1 MKALML
7 NQYYSSKTQIL
18 IYAALTVVITIFF
31 TTFNDSP
38 ISAAM
43 FACVYPALG
52 AMDYLK
58 KESASDWLKY
68 AITMPIKRR
77 TIVNTHFLVHFVLVL
92 IGFIISLI
100 IISILKASF
109 VTGLNAT
116 FIGVGFAFQFSLIY
130 LLTYK
135 FGSENSN
142 GIYIIGMLLIMVVFI
157 VCIIIKAFL
166 QNNSIAL
173 LSSLALNSYY
183 LVFSIIIGLV
193 IYYLSLKHFD
203 NADF

>member
-203 NADF
+203 NAVF

>member
-43 FACVYPALG
+43 FACVYSALG